1 MTTRNE
7 LKKYYTD
14 DEIEYHLK
22 KQKQNGRYGKPIT
35 VSIVDY
41 ERLQD
46 IQSKL
51 GLASIPE
58 VIRYMA
64 NFLLPLLTDC
74 QRTSEK
80 SIIQTLDNLKNI
92 KDDIEK
98 HLLLKEEIK

>member
-14 DEIEYHLK
+14 DEIKCHLK

-35 VSIVDY
+35 ISHADY

-46 IQSKL
+46 IQAKL
-51 GLASIPE
+51 GLTSIPE
-58 VIRYMA
+58 AIRYMA
-64 NFLLPLLTDC
+64 HFLLPLLTDC

-80 SIIQTLDNLKNI
+80 LKTQTLDSLKNI
-92 KDDIEK
+92 KEDIEK
-98 HLLLKEEIK
+98 HLI